1 MNQREGE
8 ATPLPFLKHKA
19 MEKNLKQELEALKQ
33 ELGTP
38 AFDERLERM
47 QGLYTSDEDK
57 ALINEAVMQML
68 DHIGTELQDMNKELD
83 TIQAVKG
90 ISDMISFKYIAEN
103 YFKKSKAWFSQRLN
117 GNKVHGKVCRFT
129 DEELNTLRFA
139 LQDIS
144 KKIGSLSI

>member
-1 MNQREGE
+1 MENNS
-8 ATPLPFLKHKA
+8 LKK
-19 MEKNLKQELEALKQ
+19 ELEQLKC
-33 ELGTP
+33 ELGSP
-38 AFDERLERM
+38 AFDEHLDRM

-57 ALINEAVMQML
+57 SLINECVMQML
-68 DHIGTELQDMNKELD
+68 DGIGSELQEVNKELE

-90 ISDMISFKYIAEN
+90 ISDMISFKYIAET

-117 GNKVHGKVCRFT
+117 GNTVHGKVCRFNE
-129 DEELNTLRFA
+129 DELATLRFA